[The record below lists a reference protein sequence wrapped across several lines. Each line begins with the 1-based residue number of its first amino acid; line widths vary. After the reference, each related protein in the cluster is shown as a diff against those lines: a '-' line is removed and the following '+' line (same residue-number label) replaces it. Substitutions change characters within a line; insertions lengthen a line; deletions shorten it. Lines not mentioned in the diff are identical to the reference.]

1 MWPLSIF
8 SVCTTSTIGVTTI
21 LNLQNEFNIT
31 NNDPDATAEAII
43 RAQKNGIKVIL

>member
-1 MWPLSIF
+1 MHDDVSNEKQDLSKDHI
-8 SVCTTSTIGVTTI
+8 
-21 LNLQNEFNIT
+21 NLQNEFNIT